1 MERAQYLRKV
11 FSLILFATF
20 AAARGA
26 GAEALESGNH
36 SLGPGSHRVDTEYA
50 GLGRSYIV
58 HVPPQASSAHALPV
72 ILNFHGAGS
81 NAEQEERY
89 SGMDAT
95 ADRDG
100 FVAVYP
106 NGTGRG
112 TRALTWNAGGCC
124 GYAER
129 NKVDDVGFTKA
140 LLDDLASR
148 VHIDRTRV
156 YATGI
161 SNGVSARRR
170 GFGPYRRDCARG
182 GRADGRDLRAR
193 ASDAT
198 NTLQQRR

>member
-1 MERAQYLRKV
+1 
-11 FSLILFATF
+11 LILFATF

-36 SLGPGSHRVDTEYA
+36 SLGPGSHRVDIEYA
-50 GLGRSYIV
+50 GLGRNYIV
-58 HVPPQASSAHALPV
+58 HVPPQVSSANALPV

-81 NAEQEERY
+81 NAEQEEQY

-124 GYAER
+124 AYAER
-129 NKVDDVGFTKA
+129 NKIDDVGFTKS

-148 VHIDRTRV
+148 SHRSNAGLCDRHLEWRDD
-156 YATGI
+156 
-161 SNGVSARRR
+161 GVSAGHR
-170 GFGPYRRDCARG
+170 GLGSCRRDRARG
-182 GRADGRDLRAR
+182 GRADGRDVSAG
-193 ASDAT
+193 ASDAPDAI
-198 NTLQQRR
+198 QQRR